1 MKVGLLIPLLILVLA
16 AAVCFAK
23 FAVIDRLNALAK
35 EKAEV
40 ARLEQEIADEKARTE
55 SIESL
60 REYMQSDE
68 YLKQAAKDRL
78 GLVESDEVIFRPQ
91 D

>member
-1 MKVGLLIPLLILVLA
+1 MYNSRCCIYG
-16 AAVCFAK
+16 
-23 FAVIDRLNALAK
+23 
-35 EKAEV
+35 
-40 ARLEQEIADEKARTE
+40 
-55 SIESL
+55 ESL